1 MQEVYPKCDIAR
13 SSDFFFPLS
22 GDDDGSGKLKLS
34 HFLERTSIK
43 ILPPNMAA
51 YASSKT
57 FSVGVL
63 HLQTLWLFMLKAGL
77 AVNQNKRHTMHKP
90 SSPSSTSGRDARSQA
105 VVA

>member
-1 MQEVYPKCDIAR
+1 
-13 SSDFFFPLS
+13 
-22 GDDDGSGKLKLS
+22 
-34 HFLERTSIK
+34 
-43 ILPPNMAA
+43 MAA

-63 HLQTLWLFMLKAGL
+63 HLQMLWLFMLKAGL
-77 AVNQNKRHTMHKP
+77 VVNQNKRHTMHKP